1 MLHFFH
7 AVLYINAIIRENT
20 CTMKTETTSLLISD
34 DGNHLLI
41 FLKRELAA
49 CSGACYEK
57 PAHLGIE
64 GWLKYRSLQ
73 LQ

>member
-1 MLHFFH
+1 
-7 AVLYINAIIRENT
+7 
-20 CTMKTETTSLLISD
+20 MKTETTSLLISD